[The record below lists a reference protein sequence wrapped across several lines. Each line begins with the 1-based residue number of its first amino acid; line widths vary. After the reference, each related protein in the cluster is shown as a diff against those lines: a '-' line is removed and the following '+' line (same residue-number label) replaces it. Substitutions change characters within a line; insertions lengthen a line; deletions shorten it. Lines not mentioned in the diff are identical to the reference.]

1 MKNSILLD
9 LKVAIKN
16 GFLHIFGSSF
26 INKIIGFGIG
36 IILPRIIGKDL
47 FGEYTYAQ
55 TILNMFLL
63 LQGLGVV
70 PAILQYCSGNYD
82 EDQKLS
88 YLKYGI
94 KIGMISNLVICILMV
109 LFSIL
114 GSLPIKGSM
123 TILLYLSAI
132 PVFSIIFDIIQIYL
146 RVLYENKKFVILS
159 NSNTILYLIGIVSL
173 GILFKIKGII
183 LARYMSLVLTI
194 ILGIIFLRQH
204 ISNLS
209 KVEYPDKANKKEFLK
224 FSIILSLTNAISQ
237 LLFQLDVLLIG
248 NIIRDASIVAI
259 YKVATLIPMNMLFL
273 PSSVMIF
280 VYPYFAKKCDDKNWV
295 KAKYIKLQRYLA
307 IINGLISII
316 CIVFAPIIIKIIFGS
331 EYLNCISAFRI
342 LWVGYFIAGTFRV
355 PSGNVLFTI
364 KKEKVN
370 LFNSIFSGLLNIVLD
385 ILLILKFGYNGAAIA
400 TVITFVISSI
410 ISNTYLYKYL
420 NS

>member
-9 LKVAIKN
+9 LKVATKK

-26 INKIIGFGIG
+26 INKVIGFGVG

-70 PAILQYCSGNYD
+70 PAILQYCSENYD

-94 KIGMISNLVICILMV
+94 KIGVISNLVICILMV
-109 LFSIL
+109 LFSIF

-146 RVLYENKKFVILS
+146 RVLYENKKFAILS

-209 KVEYPDKANKKEFLK
+209 KVEYPDKTNKKEFLK

-355 PSGNVLFTI
+355 PSGNILFTI
-364 KKEKVN
+364 KKQKVN
-370 LFNSIFSGLLNIVLD
+370 LFNSIFSGILNIVLD
-385 ILLILKFGYNGAAIA
+385 ILLILKFGYDGAAAA

>member
-1 MKNSILLD
+1 MQSSSLLD

-26 INKIIGFGIG
+26 INKVIGFGVG
-36 IILPRIIGKDL
+36 IILPRIIGTDL
-47 FGEYTYAQ
+47 FGKYTYAQ

-82 EDQKLS
+82 KDQKLS

-94 KIGMISNLVICILMV
+94 KIGMISNLVISILMV
-109 LFSIL
+109 LFSVF
-114 GSLPIKGSM
+114 GSLPIKGSI

-146 RVLYENKKFVILS
+146 RVIYENKKFAILS
-159 NSNTILYLIGIVSL
+159 NS
-173 GILFKIKGII
+173 
-183 LARYMSLVLTI
+183 
-194 ILGIIFLRQH
+194 
-204 ISNLS
+204 
-209 KVEYPDKANKKEFLK
+209 KVKYPDKANKKEFLK
-224 FSIILSLTNAISQ
+224 FSIVLFLTNAISQ

-259 YKVATLIPMNMLFL
+259 YKAATLIPMNMLFL

-280 VYPYFAKKCDDKNWV
+280 VYPYFAKQCNDKNWIKV
-295 KAKYIKLQRYLA
+295 KYIKLQRYLA
-307 IINGLISII
+307 IINGAISII
-316 CIVFAPIIIKIIFGS
+316 CIAFAPIIIKIIFGS
-331 EYLNCISAFRI
+331 KYLNCISAFRV

-355 PSGNVLFTI
+355 PSGNVLFAI

-400 TVITFVISSI
+400 TVITFAISSI